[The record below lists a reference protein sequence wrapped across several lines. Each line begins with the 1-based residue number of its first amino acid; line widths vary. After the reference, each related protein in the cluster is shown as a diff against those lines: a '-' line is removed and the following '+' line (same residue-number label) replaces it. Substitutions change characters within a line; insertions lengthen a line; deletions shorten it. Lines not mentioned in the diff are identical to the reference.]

1 MPKKVIVIGAGVAG
15 LSSAIYANKAG
26 HDVTVFEQGT
36 CPGGVSTSWVRR
48 GYTFDGGIHWL
59 VGSSSRFQPFHK
71 RWIETGALQEN
82 NHVIY
87 ADPVFIFKTGD
98 VVLHLWRDIDRLIK
112 ELVDF
117 APEDRKALQA
127 LKRHVQ
133 IIGTYM
139 PAPQRFW
146 DWVMIILRLPVF
158 IPLMVYLL
166 CTSTRKYTERFSNP
180 AIREMFSSIL
190 NLDQNALSI
199 IGTLTG
205 YTLGDNGYPIGG
217 SRRLA
222 DNMEKTALTAGCQI
236 NYRSKVEKICIE
248 DGRVTGVIVNGM
260 LQKADHVIVAM
271 DTCTALQTLFDEPLD
286 ERWARKLQKRTDS
299 EHCALLSL
307 GIKKDLSYL
316 PSAMRIHINE
326 PVKMAGLEYSTL
338 WVYHYSS
345 QEGYAPEG
353 CSSLTVLFQGDTYDY
368 WKNAKDKN
376 TYKTLKEEFTQRAI
390 QLLEEYLPEIKGNI
404 AVTDL
409 ATPITYE
416 RYCSCYRGG
425 YMSIWHAKTMP
436 PRVPAKSSTI
446 RGLHFAGMRTFMS
459 GGLPIAVQS
468 GYKAAKTI

>member
-1 MPKKVIVIGAGVAG
+1 MSKKVIVIGAGVAG
-15 LSSAIYANKAG
+15 LSSAFYASRAG
-26 HDVTVFEQGT
+26 HKVTVYEQGN
-36 CPGGVSTSWVRR
+36 CPGGVSTSWIRR

-71 RWIETGALQEN
+71 RWLETGALQQN

-87 ADPVFIFKTGD
+87 SDPVFIFKTGK
-98 VVLHLWRDIDRLIK
+98 VSLHLWRDIDQLIN

-117 APEDRKALQA
+117 APEDKKALLA

-139 PAPQRFW
+139 PAPQGFW
-146 DWVMIILRLPVF
+146 DVLMMVWRFPVF
-158 IPLMVYLL
+158 IPLMIYLL
-166 CTSTRKYTERFSNP
+166 LNSTQKYTERFCNP
-180 AIREMFSSIL
+180 VIREMFSAIL
-190 NLDQNALSI
+190 NTDQNALSL

-205 YTLGDNGYPIGG
+205 YALGDNGYPIGG

-222 DNMEKTALTAGCQI
+222 DNMEQTALKAGCQI
-236 NYRSKVEKICIE
+236 FYRTKVEKICIE
-248 DGRVTGVIVNGM
+248 NGRVKGVMVNGS
-260 LQKADHVIVAM
+260 LEEADHVIVAM
-271 DTCTALQTLFDEPLD
+271 DTCTALQMLLDEPLH
-286 ERWARKLQKRTDS
+286 ERWARKLQKGTDS
-299 EHCALLSL
+299 EHCSLLSL
-307 GIKKDLSYL
+307 GIRKDLSYL
-316 PSAMRIHINE
+316 PSAMRIHLKE
-326 PVKMAGLEYSTL
+326 PVEMAGREYSTL

-368 WKNAKDKN
+368 WKKAKEDD
-376 TYKTLKEEFTQRAI
+376 TYIAKKEEFTQKTLK
-390 QLLEEYLPEIKGNI
+390 LLEDYLPEIKDNI

-416 RYCSCYRGG
+416 RYCGCYRGG
-425 YMSIWHAKTMP
+425 YMGIWHAKSMP

-459 GGLPIAVQS
+459 GGLPVAVQS
-468 GYKAAKTI
+468 GYKAAKSI